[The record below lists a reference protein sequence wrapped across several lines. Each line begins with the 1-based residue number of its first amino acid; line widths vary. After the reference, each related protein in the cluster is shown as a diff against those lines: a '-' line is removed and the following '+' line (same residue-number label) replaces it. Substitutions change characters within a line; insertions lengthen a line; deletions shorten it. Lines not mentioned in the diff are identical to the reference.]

1 MKFSKWM
8 KRLFRQ
14 RILIILIL
22 LVQLAFVVWSIFS
35 NSEKWEI
42 VSVAL
47 TWVSFF
53 VALYVVNSRDKGAYK
68 TSLVF
73 LILLFPIFG
82 GLFYILFK
90 GTFPWRAM
98 HRDLLDIE
106 QKSKN
111 NRLLPDSAKEPACE
125 QFPGRARQIRYL
137 TEYAGF
143 PICDGAET
151 RYFSLGDD
159 VLPVMLEEMKKAE
172 KYIFLE
178 YFIIREGKMWDAIAE
193 VLEERAAAGV
203 DVRVIYDDV
212 GCFGGL
218 DGKNFSEAGYRG
230 IRFAAFNRFVPLIST
245 VQNNRDHRKIL
256 AIDGKVAFTG
266 GVNIADEYINAIDRF
281 GHWKDSALMV
291 RGSAAWSFTVMFLQ
305 MWSFCVGRD
314 DEAFDRYFPTEMPRV
329 EGNGYV
335 LPYTDSP
342 MDRENVG
349 EHVYLQLINTAR
361 KYLYITTP
369 YLIIDDSTVSAL
381 TLAAKS
387 GVDVRIITPYRYDK
401 FLVHFTTRS
410 YYRKLIHAGV
420 KIYEYSPGFIHSK
433 LFVTDDEAAT
443 VGTANMDFRS
453 LYLHFECGAVMY
465 GTDAVKQVKEDFL
478 STLEVCHAISLEEC
492 HRSWSVRLIQAIIRL
507 FAPLM

>member
-8 KRLFRQ
+8 KRLLRQ
-14 RILIILIL
+14 RILIILII
-22 LVQLAFVVWSIFS
+22 LVQIAFVAWSIFS
-35 NSEKWEI
+35 NSRKWELLSA
-42 VSVAL
+42 VL
-47 TWVSFF
+47 TGISFF

-68 TSLVF
+68 ISLVF

-90 GTFPWRAM
+90 GTVPWRAM
-98 HRDLLDIE
+98 HRRLLALE
-106 QKSKN
+106 QKN
-111 NRLLPDSAKEPACE
+111 RNRRLLSDPVREEACE
-125 QFPGRARQIRYL
+125 SFPGRARQIRYL
-137 TEYAGF
+137 TDYAGF
-143 PICDGAET
+143 PICDGTET
-151 RYFSLGDD
+151 EYFSLGDD
-159 VLPVMLEEMKKAE
+159 ALPAMLEEMKKAE
-172 KYIFLE
+172 RYIFLE

-218 DGKNFSEAGYRG
+218 DGKEFPEAGYRG
-230 IRFAAFNRFVPLIST
+230 IRFAAFNRFVPLVST
-245 VQNNRDHRKIL
+245 IQNNRDHRKIL
-256 AIDGKVAFTG
+256 VVDGKVAFTG
-266 GVNIADEYINAIDRF
+266 GINIADEYINAIDRF
-281 GHWKDSALMV
+281 GHWKDSVLMV
-291 RGSAAWSFTVMFLQ
+291 RGAAAWSFTVMFLQ
-305 MWSFCVGRD
+305 MWSFCGEC
-314 DEAFDRYFPTEMPRV
+314 DEVIEDYFPKDMPRV

-361 KYLYITTP
+361 KYLYIATP

-465 GTDAVKQVKEDFL
+465 GTKAVAQVKEDFL
-478 STLEVCHAISLEEC
+478 RTVEVCREITPRDC
-492 HRSWSVRLIQAIIRL
+492 HRSWPVRLIQSIMRL

>member
-8 KRLFRQ
+8 KRLLRQ
-14 RILIILIL
+14 RLLIILIIL
-22 LVQLAFVVWSIFS
+22 VQIAFIIWSIFS
-35 NSEKWEI
+35 NSKKWEML
-42 VSVAL
+42 SVFL
-47 TWVSFF
+47 TWISFF
-53 VALYVVNSRDKGAYK
+53 VALYVVNSRDKSAYK

-73 LILLFPIFG
+73 LILLVPIFG

-90 GTFPWRAM
+90 GTFPWRPM
-98 HRDLLDIE
+98 HQKLLEIE
-106 QKSKN
+106 NKSRN
-111 NRLLPDSAKEPACE
+111 SRLLPESARQSACE
-125 QFPGRARQIRYL
+125 SFPWQAGQIRYL
-137 TEYAGF
+137 TDYAEF
-143 PICDGAET
+143 PIYQGNDTE
-151 RYFSLGDD
+151 YFPLGE
-159 VLPVMLEEMKKAE
+159 VALPVMLEEMKKAE

-218 DGKNFSEAGYRG
+218 DGKPFSEAGYQG
-230 IRFAAFNRFVPLIST
+230 IRFAAFNRFVPLLST

-266 GVNIADEYINAIDRF
+266 GVNIADEYINAIDRH
-281 GHWKDSALMV
+281 GHWKDSVLMV
-291 RGSAAWSFTVMFLQ
+291 RGGAAWSFTVMFLQ
-305 MWSFCVGRD
+305 MWSFCGKC
-314 DEAFDRYFPTEMPRV
+314 DEPFETYYPADMPHTEDS
-329 EGNGYV
+329 GYV

-342 MDRENVG
+342 MDTENVG
-349 EHVYLQLINTAR
+349 EHVYLQMINSAR

-420 KIYEYSPGFIHSK
+420 RIYEYSPGFIHSK
-433 LFVTDDEAAT
+433 LFVSDDEVAT
-443 VGTANMDFRS
+443 VGTANLDFRS

-465 GTDAVKQVKEDFL
+465 GTRAVGQVKQDFL
-478 STLEVCHAISLEEC
+478 STLEACHEITPEDC
-492 HRSWSVRLIQAIIRL
+492 HRSWFVRLIQSVIRL